1 MSKKIMIVED
11 EPDVMDYLQ
20 TVLSTHGFETVTC
33 MSASESFDLAEKERP
48 DLVCLDIMM
57 PEETGISFYT
67 RLKQN
72 EELKDIPVIIVS
84 GAVQRGE
91 FDFRSYVPDSSIPE
105 PDCYLEKPIVIDEF
119 IETINDLIGSGNRTV
134 KKES

>member
-11 EPDVMDYLQ
+11 EPDVLDYLQ

-72 EELKDIPVIIVS
+72 EELKDIPVIIVTGITLEETREHAMELGAKGFLTKPLDLAVLIDMVNSLS
-84 GAVQRGE
+84 GTN
-91 FDFRSYVPDSSIPE
+91 DS
-105 PDCYLEKPIVIDEF
+105 
-119 IETINDLIGSGNRTV
+119 
-134 KKES
+134 